1 MNLSVASTQH
11 YKYLLNLVGG
21 SNNKLLT
28 ILITIT
34 ICIISYP
41 LYYLYQYRSSI
52 KQRVKEIEKNVK
64 LVKVIRNK
72 NAKNIHNRRV
82 TCLELDPS
90 FIANNTEWN
99 MISLGEY
106 LSQLQPAD
114 DSGFNKLFL
123 QKELEITIGQMLL
136 ESLGKTYGAAL
147 LPILGVGSVTG
158 SIAGVSNKISKFLA
172 KSIMSSDDKDEG
184 NNNTGTT
191 TTFDPLSLDLSLMEI
206 VSFVNLYQKTITPDN
221 SSPSHVTPLEY
232 LSRGENAAGD
242 LAYDLGKEDGV
253 FPAVFDM
260 NEFELYVKKMEDRI
274 LEKDGKYDPEDRS
287 FPPPTPINERLLP
300 GLHLGKGDL
309 KYTHTKRE
317 GIEHRLICVLLNK
330 LCHNYY
336 KLAKGGKLEDC
347 FKVICSGKECFF
359 PEELIQALVDM
370 GHKVEVCPRV
380 IMTNFGMQICVKEE
394 DGSFTYIPTTL
405 MLRTGIERTKDGQAA
420 YFSAPHGGMDLNISG
435 PLIGK
440 GTRPAWLQFY
450 VSIGGLCCFHSD
462 EDQDAPWAAKTSLA
476 EIYSPEMSIKAI
488 RMCAIVAVTFNRI
501 ATEFNL
507 PFGGYGIL
515 GMCNDSAT
523 IVDFAIRNKHTNA
536 YPLLST
542 GRYLNHIVNYF
553 IKLKDELTNSCE
565 GCSKLQPVIEDL
577 LCLIKSTSCLP
588 SDLHISPESV
598 VDMSLRYEVSYG
610 LSIFQSTA
618 DAKTILH
625 EMAASASE
633 YL

>member
-1 MNLSVASTQH
+1 
-11 YKYLLNLVGG
+11 
-21 SNNKLLT
+21 
-28 ILITIT
+28 
-34 ICIISYP
+34 
-41 LYYLYQYRSSI
+41 
-52 KQRVKEIEKNVK
+52 
-64 LVKVIRNK
+64 
-72 NAKNIHNRRV
+72 
-82 TCLELDPS
+82 
-90 FIANNTEWN
+90 
-99 MISLGEY
+99 
-106 LSQLQPAD
+106 
-114 DSGFNKLFL
+114 
-123 QKELEITIGQMLL
+123 MLL
-136 ESLGKTYGAAL
+136 QSLGKTYGAAL

-158 SIAGVSNKISKFLA
+158 SIAGVSNKISNFIA
-172 KSIMSSDDKDEG
+172 KSIMSDDIDEG
-184 NNNTGTT
+184 TKATA
-191 TTFDPLSLDLSLMEI
+191 FDPLSLDLSLMEI
-206 VSFVNLYQKTITPDN
+206 VSFVNLYQKTITPEN

-242 LAYDLGKEDGV
+242 LAYDLGKEDSD
-253 FPAVFDM
+253 FPTIFDM
-260 NEFELYVKKMEDRI
+260 KEFELYVKKMEDRI

-347 FKVICSGKECFF
+347 FKVVCNDEECFF
-359 PEELIQALVDM
+359 PEELIQALMMD
-370 GHKVEVCPRV
+370 HKVEVCPRV
-380 IMTNFGMQICVKEE
+380 IMTNFGMQICVKED

-440 GTRPAWLQFY
+440 GSRPAWLQFY
-450 VSIGGLCCFHSD
+450 VSIGGLCSFHPD
-462 EDQDAPWAAKTSLA
+462 EDQFAPWAAKTSLA
-476 EIYSPEMSIKAI
+476 EIYSPEMALKAI
-488 RMCAIVAVTFNRI
+488 RMCAVVAVTFNRI

-553 IKLKDELTNSCE
+553 IKLKEELTKSCE
-565 GCSKLQPVIEDL
+565 RSKLQPVIEDI

-588 SDLHISPESV
+588 SDLHISPESEI
-598 VDMSLRYEVSYG
+598 DMSRRYGVSYG
-610 LSIFQSTA
+610 LSVFQSTA
-618 DAKTILH
+618 DAKKILN
-625 EMAASASE
+625 EMAASARE
-633 YL
+633 YLE